1 MSVSLPCQPEE
12 SHLISEPNHLSFYRE
27 KDIDEVLQATTVF
40 SNVSKGTLAKH
51 EDLVDVFGTD
61 DEEKVCRIILAE
73 GDLQV
78 SSSNALLSAV
88 AHLYVIRTTQVG
100 HSSAMKVL
108 SQQSTLCYR
117 VNSLANQD
125 IVSIMH
131 FLATVQSTAVRSRG
145 PSSNAV
151 CCCRCLTRSGSLNL
165 IPSSKTWPVCCQRS
179 ASILTTTS
187 HTPYPCWRG
196 L

>member
-1 MSVSLPCQPEE
+1 MLQEQGFELEEWRVSVSLPCQPEE
-12 SHLISEPNHLSFYRE
+12 SYLISEPNHLPFCRE

-78 SSSNALLSAV
+78 SFSIALLSAV
-88 AHLYVIRTTQVG
+88 AHLPVSRTTEVANN
-100 HSSAMKVL
+100 SAMQVH
-108 SQQSTLCYR
+108 SQQSALCYSA
-117 VNSLANQD
+117 NSLVKTLSPSRISLQHC
-125 IVSIMH
+125 SQQH
-131 FLATVQSTAVRSRG
+131 EVQA
-145 PSSNAV
+145 AML
-151 CCCRCLTRSGSLNL
+151 C
-165 IPSSKTWPVCCQRS
+165 
-179 ASILTTTS
+179 AAA
-187 HTPYPCWRG
+187 G